1 MNGRGAPGVHTD
13 PVIATYEDWYDG
25 LDADLREEARYCLRT
40 GTYSRR
46 LLLSLRG
53 AAIAVPR
60 RERGLDDPRRA
71 QPGDPLGANLQ
82 TVLRERL
89 VLPRRPVALR
99 P

>member
-1 MNGRGAPGVHTD
+1 M
-13 PVIATYEDWYDG
+13 IATLQDWYDG
-25 LDADLREEARYCLRT
+25 LDADLRAEARHCLCT

-60 RERGLDDPRRA
+60 RERGLDDPRKA

-82 TVLRERL
+82 TFLREQL
-89 VLPRRPVALR
+89 VLPPRAVALLR
-99 P
+99 